1 MTDLGL
7 TIHFFAN
14 INLQTIILII
24 NFATI
29 WAISWS

>member
-7 TIHFFAN
+7 TIHFFAS

-29 WAISWS
+29 QVISWS